1 MEPIIQR
8 VMGMVTAMA
17 MAMAMA
23 MGMAMGMVRKNY
35 LGTRQCLKE
44 IKNHPNFKLN
54 VFIMSPKYLT

>member
-1 MEPIIQR
+1 
-8 VMGMVTAMA
+8 MGMVTAMGMGMGMG
-17 MAMAMA
+17 MA
-23 MGMAMGMVRKNY
+23 MAMGMVRKNY